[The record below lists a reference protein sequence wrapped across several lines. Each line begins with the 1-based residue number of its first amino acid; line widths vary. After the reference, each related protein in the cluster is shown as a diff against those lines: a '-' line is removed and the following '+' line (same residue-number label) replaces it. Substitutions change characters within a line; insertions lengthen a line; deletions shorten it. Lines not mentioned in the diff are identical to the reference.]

1 MNISNHVERIA
12 RTAPG
17 RKAIVFEGQDIGYGA
32 LDACAGALAAALKAN
47 GVRRGDRIALYL
59 PNIPAFMLAYLAGE
73 KAGAIV
79 VSINSMF
86 KAEEVKYI
94 LNDSG
99 AKLMFTTAELL
110 PNVPRGECPALVNVV
125 NCEGTTAEA
134 IPLGELLATGKIPFK
149 TENMDPGDPAALLY
163 SSGTTGFPKGVT
175 LTHNNIITNTR
186 AAVNCSH
193 HSGSDRLA
201 IFLPLFHVFAQNYIM
216 NAGFVAGAT
225 LVLFRRF
232 VPDLVLDEIERQRV
246 TMFFGVPTIYIA
258 LLGANVPKEKL
269 ASIRYYFSA
278 AATMPQEISR
288 RWTDTYGP
296 AVHEGYGLTECSP
309 CAAYNHVS
317 RHKFGSVGTAIE
329 GFEVKIFDENDRELP
344 RGQWGE
350 IVMRGP
356 GVMKEY
362 WGKPEET
369 AQALRSGWLHSGD
382 IGSMDDEG
390 YVFIVDRVKDMI
402 NASGFKVWPA
412 EVEAM
417 MYAHPDVQEACV
429 IGAQDAYRGETV
441 KAVLVLKAAS
451 KGRVQ
456 AGDIIEWCKTHMA
469 AYKYPRVIE
478 FVDSLPKSATGKVMW
493 RQLQEQ
499 ESAKSK
505 T

>member
-1 MNISNHVERIA
+1 MNIANHVERIA
-12 RTAPG
+12 REHPG
-17 RKAIVFEGQDIGYGA
+17 RQAIVFEGKDISYGA
-32 LDACAGALAAALKAN
+32 LDACACALANSLRSN

-73 KAGAIV
+73 KIGAIV
-79 VSINSMF
+79 VSVNSIF
-86 KAEEVKYI
+86 KSEEVKYL

-99 AKLMFTTAELL
+99 AKVVFTTAELL
-110 PNVPRGECPALVNVV
+110 PNVPRSLCPTVQKTVI
-125 NCEGTTAEA
+125 CEGEA
-134 IPLGELLATGKIPFK
+134 ANEIVLGDWLAAGKPTFK
-149 TENMDPGDPAALLY
+149 TEDMAADDPAVLLY

-186 AAVNCSH
+186 AAVNCSN
-193 HSGSDRLA
+193 HSAKDRLA

-232 VPDLVLDEIERQRV
+232 VPDVVLDAIERERV
-246 TMFFGVPTIYIA
+246 TMFFAVPTIYIT
-258 LLGANVPKEKL
+258 LLGAKVPKQKL

-288 RWTDTYGP
+288 RWTETYGP

-317 RHKFGSVGTAIE
+317 KHKFGSVGTAIE
-329 GFEVKIFDENDRELP
+329 DFEVKIFDEHDREVP
-344 RGQWGE
+344 RGTWGE

-382 IGSMDDEG
+382 IGRMDDEG

-402 NASGFKVWPA
+402 NVSGFKVWPA
-412 EVEAM
+412 EIEHYLYQIPGIKEVAV
-417 MYAHPDVQEACV
+417 YGLPDTLKGESVCAAV
-429 IGAQDAYRGETV
+429 VLNDAAQLTGE
-441 KAVLVLKAAS
+441 
-451 KGRVQ
+451 
-456 AGDIIEWCKTHMA
+456 DIIYWCKEKLA
-469 AYKYPRVIE
+469 AYKTPARVDIVKE
-478 FVDSLPKSATGKVMW
+478 LPKSATGKILKRML
-493 RQLQEQ
+493 RQQ
-499 ESAKSK
+499 A
-505 T
+505 